1 MKNNGYIRVASAVP
15 TIKIADCHYNA
26 DKITQMILKAEKNE
40 VEIICFPELSL
51 TGYTCNDL
59 FYQTFLLES
68 VEKEIV
74 SILNETKNTKV
85 ISIIGTPLKINNKR

>member
-51 TGYTCNDL
+51 TVYTCNDL
-59 FYQTFLLES
+59 FYQTFLFLRYS
-68 VEKEIV
+68 IV
-74 SILNETKNTKV
+74 YTPILSLHRQNLPYY
-85 ISIIGTPLKINNKR
+85 SPFR